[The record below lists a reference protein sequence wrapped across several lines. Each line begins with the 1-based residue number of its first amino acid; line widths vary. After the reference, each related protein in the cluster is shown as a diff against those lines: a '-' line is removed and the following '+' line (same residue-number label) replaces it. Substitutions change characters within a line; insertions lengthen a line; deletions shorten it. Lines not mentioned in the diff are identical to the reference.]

1 MDLVTPKDILSAA
14 PMLKYPGGERLASLL
29 FRIMKLDKLNHTYGG
44 IYGLPPDEFI
54 DAVIKEFGIQFRVS
68 PDELQNIPKNGP
80 FITISNHAYG
90 GIDGIILLKILP
102 SVRPDFKV
110 LMNFLLAKIKPIE
123 HFGFKVNPFERLPQ
137 VNSSYSGLKE
147 ALLHLKNGHPVGLFP
162 AGEVAALQLSTGT
175 ITDKKWPHSILK
187 LMRTAQ
193 VPIVPVYFNGYNSV
207 LFNLLGMIH
216 PVLRTARLPAE
227 MYNKAGKE
235 IQVRIGKPILVR
247 DQARFKDIIEFG
259 RYLRMRTFS
268 LGIQPEKHRRLW
280 HFTSNHPQPVIQPVL
295 STLIA
300 DEIERLKP
308 DSVLFSLNGH
318 YVFCAQPA
326 QIPNIIVELGRLR
339 EITYREVGEGTN
351 KPFDLD
357 EFDKYYDQLFI
368 WDDHEKSIVGGYR
381 IGYGKQILESYG
393 IKGFYIHTL
402 FHINDNFAPILKL
415 SIELGRSFIVKSCQK
430 KPLSLFLLWKGILQV
445 LVRHPEYRY
454 LIGPVSISNE
464 YRQLSKALTVE
475 FLKKNYYNKEFAAF
489 FTPRKK
495 FVPETNPVIKKRVF
509 HKVTGNKIS
518 LLDNFIQAFDPSFQ
532 TPVLLKK
539 YLSINSEVIGFNV
552 DPQFNNCLDVLIITD
567 ILDIPEETI
576 KSLSKETR
584 SPSIIEQD
592 KLPELKSE
600 FSH

>member
-1 MDLVTPKDILSAA
+1 MELVTPQDILSTT
-14 PMLKYPGGERLASLL
+14 PLLKYPGGERLASLL
-29 FRIMKLDKLNHTYGG
+29 FRMMKLDKINNAYGR
-44 IYGLPPDEFI
+44 IYELPPDEFI
-54 DAVIKEFGIQFRVS
+54 DAVIKELGIKFRVS
-68 PDELQNIPKNGP
+68 PEEYQNIPKNGP

-102 SVRPDFKV
+102 ALRPDFKV
-110 LMNFLLAKIKPIE
+110 LMNFLLARIKPIE
-123 HFGFKVNPFERLPQ
+123 HYGIKVNPFESIPQ
-137 VNSSYSGLKE
+137 VNSSYGGLKE
-147 ALLHLKNGHPVGLFP
+147 ALLHLKNGHPVGIFP
-162 AGEVAALQLSTGT
+162 AGEVAALQLTTGN
-175 ITDKKWPHSILK
+175 ITDKKWPHSITK
-187 LMRTAQ
+187 LIRTAQ
-193 VPIVPVYFNGYNSV
+193 VPIVPVYFAGQNSL
-207 LFNLLGMIH
+207 LFSLLGMIH
-216 PVLRTARLPAE
+216 PMLRTARLPAE

-235 IQVRIGKPILVR
+235 IQVRIGRPILVR
-247 DQARFKDIIEFG
+247 DQARFKDISEFG

-268 LGIQPEKHRRLW
+268 LGIQPEKHRRHW
-280 HFTSNHPQPVIQPVL
+280 PFTIHLPQPVVLPVL

-300 DEIERLKP
+300 DEIEKLKHG
-308 DSVLFSLNGH
+308 SILFSLNEH
-318 YVFCAQPA
+318 FVFCASPA
-326 QIPNIIVELGRLR
+326 QVPNIMVELGRLR

-351 KPFDLD
+351 KACDLD

-368 WDDHEKSIVGGYR
+368 WDDSEKIIIGGYR
-381 IGYGKQILESYG
+381 IGYGKQILESHG
-393 IKGFYIHTL
+393 LKGFYIHTL
-402 FHINDNFAPILKL
+402 FHIKDEFAPVLNL
-415 SIELGRSFIVKSCQK
+415 SIELGRSFIVKTHQK

-445 LVRHPEYRY
+445 LVRHPGYRY

-475 FLKKNYYNKEFAAF
+475 FLKKNYYNKEIGAF

-539 YLSINSEVIGFNV
+539 YLSVNSEVIGFNV

-576 KSLSKETR
+576 KSLSKESR
-584 SPSIIEQD
+584 
-592 KLPELKSE
+592 
-600 FSH
+600 

>member
-1 MDLVTPKDILSAA
+1 MDLVTPNDILSATS
-14 PMLKYPGGERLASLL
+14 MLKYPGGERLASLL
-29 FRIMKLDKLNHTYGG
+29 FRMMKLDKINNAYGK

-54 DAVIKEFGIQFRVS
+54 DAVIKELGIRFQVS
-68 PDELQNIPKNGP
+68 PDEYQNIPKNGP

-102 SVRPDFKV
+102 AVRPDFKV

-123 HFGFKVNPFERLPQ
+123 NFGFKVNPFERIPQ

-147 ALLHLKNGHPVGLFP
+147 ALVHLKNGHPVGLFP
-162 AGEVAALQLSTGT
+162 AGEVAALQLITGN
-175 ITDKKWPHSILK
+175 ITDKKWPHSIFK
-187 LMRTAQ
+187 LIRTAQ
-193 VPIVPVYFNGYNSV
+193 VPIVPVYFDGHNSL
-207 LFNLLGMIH
+207 LFSLLGIIH
-216 PVLRTARLPAE
+216 PMLRTARLPAE

-235 IQVRIGKPILVR
+235 IQIRIGRPILVR
-247 DQARFKDIIEFG
+247 DQARFKDISEFG
-259 RYLRMRTFS
+259 RYLRVRTFS

-280 HFTSNHPQPVIQPVL
+280 PFTLHHPQPVVLPVI

-300 DEIERLKP
+300 DEIEKLKFG
-308 DSVLFSLNGH
+308 SALFSLNEH
-318 YVFCAQPA
+318 VVFCAHPD
-326 QIPNIIVELGRLR
+326 QIPNIMVELGRLR

-351 KPFDLD
+351 KSCDLD

-368 WDDHEKSIVGGYR
+368 WDDSEKCIVGGYR
-381 IGYGKQILESYG
+381 IGYGKQIFESYG
-393 IKGFYIHTL
+393 LKGFYVHTL
-402 FHINDNFAPILKL
+402 FHIKDEFAPVLKL
-415 SIELGRSFIVKSCQK
+415 SIELGRSFIVKAHQK

-495 FVPETNPVIKKRVF
+495 FIPETNPVIKKRVF

-532 TPVLLKK
+532 TPVLIKK
-539 YLSINSEVIGFNV
+539 YLSVNSEVIGFNV
-552 DPQFNNCLDVLIITD
+552 DPLFNNCLDVLIITD

-576 KSLSKETR
+576 KSLSKE
-584 SPSIIEQD
+584 P
-592 KLPELKSE
+592 
-600 FSH
+600 

>member
-1 MDLVTPKDILSAA
+1 MDLVTPNDILSATSI
-14 PMLKYPGGERLASLL
+14 LKYPGGERIASHL
-29 FRIMKLDKLNHTYGG
+29 FRIMKLDKINNAYGK
-44 IYGLPPDEFI
+44 IYELPPDEFI
-54 DAVIKEFGIQFRVS
+54 DAVIKELGIHFRVL
-68 PDELQNIPKNGP
+68 PDECQNIPKNGP

-123 HFGFKVNPFERLPQ
+123 SFGFKVNPFERLPQ
-137 VNSSYSGLKE
+137 VNSSYGGLKE
-147 ALLHLKNGHPVGLFP
+147 ALVHLKNGHPVGIFP
-162 AGEVAALQLSTGT
+162 AGEVAALQLGTGI

-187 LMRTAQ
+187 LIRTAQ
-193 VPIVPVYFNGYNSV
+193 VPIVPVYFAGHNSI
-207 LFNLLGMIH
+207 LFSLLGMIH
-216 PVLRTARLPAE
+216 PMLRTARLPAE

-235 IQVRIGKPILVR
+235 IQVRIGRPVLVR
-247 DQARFKDIIEFG
+247 DQSRFKDISEFG

-280 HFTSNHPQPVIQPVL
+280 PFTLHHPQPVVLPVH
-295 STLIA
+295 STLMD
-300 DEIERLKP
+300 DEIEKLKIG
-308 DSVLFSLNGH
+308 SILFSLNEH
-318 YVFCAQPA
+318 IVFCAPPF
-326 QIPNIIVELGRLR
+326 QIPNIMVELGRLR

-351 KPFDLD
+351 KSCDLD

-368 WDDHEKSIVGGYR
+368 WDDSEKIIVGGYR
-381 IGYGKQILESYG
+381 IGYGKQILELHG

-402 FHINDNFAPILKL
+402 FHIKDEFASVLNL
-415 SIELGRSFIVKSCQK
+415 SIELGRSFIVKTHQK

-445 LVRHPEYRY
+445 LVRNPEYRY

-509 HKVTGNKIS
+509 HKMTGNKIS

-539 YLSINSEVIGFNV
+539 YLSVNSEVIGFNV

-567 ILDIPEETI
+567 ILDIPAETI
-576 KSLSKETR
+576 KSLSKE
-584 SPSIIEQD
+584 QQNGVNQ
-592 KLPELKSE
+592 L
-600 FSH
+600 